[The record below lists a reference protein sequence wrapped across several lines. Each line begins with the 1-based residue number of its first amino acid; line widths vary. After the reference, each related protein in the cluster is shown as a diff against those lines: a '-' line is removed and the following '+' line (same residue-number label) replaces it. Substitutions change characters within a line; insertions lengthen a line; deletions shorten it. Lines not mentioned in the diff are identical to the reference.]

1 MSQSCFSDQDQ
12 CQLCCDGSKW
22 NHPAHITVSSSHSPA
37 YQSWASPG
45 FGMGTPGCLL
55 VSSQR
60 QQSKWLSPCSSYSSA
75 SACHLHRLLYS
86 CIHLEANKHL
96 ITQLIQ
102 RWAPSRAGLSH
113 LPMGWAQQR
122 QQQSWAQG
130 CTSAP
135 STTPALA
142 LHLLQEHWS
151 LLLHI
156 PSSKERETSYICED
170 SMVDLIVSG

>member
-1 MSQSCFSDQDQ
+1 MAGCMSQSCFSNQHL
-12 CQLCCDGSKW
+12 CQLCCDDSKW
-22 NHPAHITVSSSHSPA
+22 NHPPHISTSSSHSPA
-37 YQSWASPG
+37 YQSWASLG

-60 QQSKWLSPCSSYSSA
+60 WQSKWLSPCSSCSSA

-86 CIHLEANKHL
+86 CIHLERNKHW

-102 RWAPSRAGLSH
+102 WWAASKARPSH

-122 QQQSWAQG
+122 QKWFWAQG

-142 LHLLQEHWS
+142 QHLLQEHSS
-151 LLLHI
+151 LPLHI
-156 PSSKERETSYICED
+156 PSLALSAHLMNIF
-170 SMVDLIVSG
+170 